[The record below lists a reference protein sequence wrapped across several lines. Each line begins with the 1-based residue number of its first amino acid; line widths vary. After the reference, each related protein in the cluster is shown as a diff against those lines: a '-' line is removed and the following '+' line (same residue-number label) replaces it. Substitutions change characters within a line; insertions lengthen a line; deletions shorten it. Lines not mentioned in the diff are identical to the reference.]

1 MAAAG
6 NVSAAKYLHTM
17 IADSDKPEA
26 TANEWDD
33 LAAEISGER
42 RDGPDLAQ
50 IDDFGKAH

>member
-42 RDGPDLAQ
+42 RDGPDLAH